1 MSDSTP
7 IFPSADRWADWR
19 SDFSAALGFLTRAPR
34 LPRLATAGA
43 DEAVVDL
50 ARAMRAFPVVGAL
63 LGLASALVYVLAY
76 AVGLPPLAA
85 ALLALASGAFATGA
99 LHEDGLAD
107 LADGLAG
114 GNTAQERL
122 AIMADSRIG
131 AAGTLALVFGIVLK
145 AAALSALATPGVVAA
160 ALVAAGAGSRAI
172 FPAILRRLEPARP
185 DGLSAAIGV
194 PGPDV
199 NATAIAIGG
208 TVVAVCLGLAPGFA
222 AALGCALL
230 VFAIAGIARKKI
242 GGHTGDVLGAA
253 QQMAEIV
260 ILLVAAAAFGAA

>member
-1 MSDSTP
+1 MRDSTP
-7 IFPSADRWADWR
+7 IFPSAGRWADWR
-19 SDFSAALGFLTRAPR
+19 SDFSAALGFLTRAPL
-34 LPRLATAGA
+34 LPRGATGGMGEA
-43 DEAVVDL
+43 DMDL
-50 ARAMRAFPVVGAL
+50 ARAMRAFPIVGAL
-63 LGLASALVYVLAY
+63 IGLASALVYVLAY

-85 ALLALASGAFATGA
+85 ALLALASGALATGV

-131 AAGTLALVFGIVLK
+131 AAGTLALIFGIALK

-160 ALVAAGAGSRAI
+160 ALIASGAGSRAI

-194 PGPDV
+194 PGADV
-199 NATAIAIGG
+199 NATAIAIGCAI
-208 TVVAVCLGLAPGFA
+208 VAVCLGLTTGISV
-222 AALGCALL
+222 ALGCALL
-230 VFAIAGIARKKI
+230 VFAIAAIAQSKI

-253 QQMAEIV
+253 QQLAEIV
-260 ILLVAAAAFGAA
+260 ILLVAAAALGAA